1 MISRSLIWALLV
13 LSSVLVGC
21 AQQTPSQPLPAS
33 VQQAHRWSQLAEEA
47 QDEGRLSLAVS
58 YWQRAQEAYQ
68 QSDHWRGQLQARAAR
83 IELALRLGA
92 DTEAASL
99 LAAQERH
106 LAWLQASP
114 EALEQELQVFRLQ
127 KDYLAALNARQQG
140 DLPTARQYTARLL
153 AQSLPPSLFLA
164 VGVLSIE
171 LAQADQ
177 DPDWA
182 EALVELQHWLAQ
194 AEISPRLRDHYAY
207 RLQRFEAAQQMS
219 QAPEAAQAQLYAVA
233 EFYRTQ
239 GAWSALAATLT
250 DLGDHYQQQ
259 GHLDQ
264 AVFYWQRAYTLRL
277 AQGEQWAMRALE
289 QRLDLSSVARY

>member
-1 MISRSLIWALLV
+1 MIRSVFILLL
-13 LSSVLVGC
+13 LSGFLLGC
-21 AQQTPSQPLPAS
+21 AQSSPSRPVPVAL
-33 VQQAHRWSQLAEEA
+33 QQADRWSQLAQEA
-47 QDEGRLSLAVS
+47 QTSGRLALAAS
-58 YWQRAQEAYQ
+58 YWQRAQEGYQ

-83 IELALRLGA
+83 IELALRLDA

-127 KDYLAALNARQQG
+127 WAYLSALLARQQG
-140 DLPTARQYTARLL
+140 ELPIARQHTASLL
-153 AQSLPPSLFLA
+153 AQPLPTSLFLA
-164 VGVLSIE
+164 ARVLSIE

-259 GHLDQ
+259 GHLEQ

-277 AQGEQWAMRALE
+277 TQGEQWAMRALE
-289 QRLDLSSVARY
+289 QRLDLSSAARH